1 MLAQQINKY
10 LLCER
15 HKYLRSGGEIRF
27 KNIASALL
35 AIKNDGGFAWR
46 NLFFL
51 RFNSFRCCAQKAHN
65 ENIAKK
71 NLALKYEMMILED
84 EMEI

>member
-46 NLFFL
+46 NLFFYDST
-51 RFNSFRCCAQKAHN
+51 RSGVAT
-65 ENIAKK
+65 KK
-71 NLALKYEMMILED
+71 RIMKILPKRTWH
-84 EMEI
+84 